1 MFKKSIMAVILFF
14 GLAHP
19 AARCADEKVFP
30 EVRAFLNNL
39 EEAIYKMDTY
49 SCTMVS
55 ENRKGKKR
63 EYKVTE
69 FRFKKPNLMRTD
81 VVDGDKKGSVVI
93 LNKEGKI
100 RGKNSMGIR
109 KTLRPTDSRLKNI
122 RGAVFTQASFI
133 DMVDR
138 LKDHILERG
147 CAARVVEESY
157 MDRPAYHIIIE
168 HNDDDD
174 PVTLEE
180 VWYDKDTYFIM
191 KKLKF
196 EGEAKVSDI
205 TWKNP
210 AINIPLDDSLFA
222 Q

>member
-1 MFKKSIMAVILFF
+1 MLKKIFITAVLVF
-14 GLAHP
+14 GLMRP
-19 AARCADEKVFP
+19 AAFGADEKAP
-30 EVRAFLNNL
+30 QEVRTFLNNL
-39 EEAIYKMDTY
+39 EDAIYKMDTY

-55 ENRKGKKR
+55 ENRKGKRR

-69 FRFKKPNLMRTD
+69 FRFKKPNLIRVD
-81 VVDGDKKGSVVI
+81 VIDGDKKGSGVI

-109 KTLRPTDSRLKNI
+109 KTLRPEDSRLKNI
-122 RGAVFTQASFI
+122 RGATFMQAGFM
-133 DMVDR
+133 DMMDR

-147 CAARVVEESY
+147 CGARIVDERY
-157 MDRPAYHIIIE
+157 MDRPAYHLIIE
-168 HNDDDD
+168 HSDDDD

-180 VWYDKDTYFIM
+180 VWYDKETYFIM

-196 EGEAKVSDI
+196 EGETKVSDI
-205 TWKNP
+205 TWNDRE
-210 AINIPLDDSLFA
+210 INIPLDDGLFT

>member
-1 MFKKSIMAVILFF
+1 MFKKILIMAVIIF
-14 GLAHP
+14 GLSVPRAHS
-19 AARCADEKVFP
+19 ADKGVP
-30 EVRAFLNNL
+30 GDVRMFLNNL
-39 EEAIYKMDTY
+39 EDAIYKMDTY
-49 SCTMVS
+49 KCVMVS
-55 ENRKGKKR
+55 ENRKGRKR

-69 FRFKKPNLMRTD
+69 FYFKKPNLIRTD
-81 VVDGDKKGSVVI
+81 VIDGDKKGSTVI

-100 RGKNSMGIR
+100 RGKNSMGLR
-109 KTLRPTDSRLKNI
+109 KTLQPADSRLKNI
-122 RGAVFTQASFI
+122 RGATFMQASFI
-133 DMVDR
+133 DMIDR

-147 CAARVVEESY
+147 CQARVVEEQY
-157 MDRPAYHIIIE
+157 MGRPAYHIIIE

-191 KKLKF
+191 KKLKY

-205 TWKNP
+205 TWKDRE
-210 AINIPLDDSLFA
+210 INIPLDDELFV